1 MDELKF
7 RRQAYGE
14 PNCQDEDFLSAMLDS
29 PERESF
35 VNDLKKLDSKIERA
49 LKVDVPDDLAAKL
62 LLNQQLHQHQ
72 AQRRK
77 SGFMLALVASVAFI
91 AGVSFTLLRMAPV
104 DLGEHAL
111 AHVYHETMALTVDD
125 NIGVDEVNFQ
135 LAAMGT
141 LGDAKFVKQPGRV
154 FYSTDCDFQGVKS
167 LHLVMQ
173 GEHGGKVTL
182 FIVPLED
189 RMVLDE
195 AFADNNYI
203 GKGFATD
210 KAYMLL
216 VGEDTAD
223 LGYVKEEIKQ
233 TFI

>member
-7 RRQAYGE
+7 RRHAYGE
-14 PNCQDEDFLSAMLDS
+14 PNCQDEDFLTAMFDS

-35 VNDLKKLDSKIERA
+35 LNDLKKLDSKLERA
-49 LKVDVPDDLAAKL
+49 LKIDVPENLAAKL

-72 AQRRK
+72 VQRRK
-77 SGFMLALVASVAFI
+77 SGFTLALVASVAFI
-91 AGVSFTLLRMAPV
+91 AGISFTLLRMGPV

-111 AHVYHETMALTVDD
+111 AHVYHETMALQVDD
-125 NIGVDEVNFQ
+125 NVGFNEVNFQ
-135 LAAMGT
+135 LASMGT
-141 LGDAKFVKQPGRV
+141 LGNAKFTKQPGKV
-154 FYSTDCDFQGVKS
+154 YYSTDCDFQGVKS

-173 GEHGGKVTL
+173 GEHGKVTL

-189 RMVLDE
+189 RMVLDD
-195 AFADNNYI
+195 AFADNKYI
-203 GKGFATD
+203 GKGFTTEN
-210 KAYMLL
+210 AYMLL

-223 LGYVKEEIKQ
+223 LSYVNEEIKQ

>member
-14 PNCQDEDFLSAMLDS
+14 PNCQDEDFLTATHDS

-35 VNDLKKLDSKIERA
+35 LNDLKKLDSKLERA
-49 LKVDVPDDLAAKL
+49 LKVDVPEDLAAKL

-72 AQRRK
+72 TQRRK
-77 SGFMLALVASVAFI
+77 SGFTLALVASVAFI
-91 AGVSFTLLRMAPV
+91 AGISFTLLRMGPV

-111 AHVYHETMALTVDD
+111 AHVYHEAMALKVDD
-125 NIGVDEVNFQ
+125 NVGFDEVNFQ
-135 LAAMGT
+135 LASMGT
-141 LGDAKFVKQPGRV
+141 LGNAKFTKQPGKV
-154 FYSTDCDFQGVKS
+154 YYSTDCDFQGVKS

-173 GEHGGKVTL
+173 GEHGKVTL

>member
-14 PNCQDEDFLSAMLDS
+14 PNCQDEDFLTAMFDS

-35 VNDLKKLDSKIERA
+35 INDLKKLDSKLERA
-49 LKVDVPDDLAAKL
+49 LKIDVPDDLAAKL

-72 AQRRK
+72 HQRRK
-77 SGFMLALVASVAFI
+77 SGFTLALVASVAFI
-91 AGVSFTLLRMAPV
+91 AGISFTLLRMGPV

-111 AHVYHETMALTVDD
+111 AHVYHETMALKVDD
-125 NIGVDEVNFQ
+125 NVSFDEVNFQ
-135 LAAMGT
+135 LASMGT
-141 LGDAKFVKQPGRV
+141 LGNAKFTKQPGKV
-154 FYSTDCDFQGVKS
+154 YYSTDCDFQGVKS

-173 GEHGGKVTL
+173 GEHGKVTL

-189 RMVLDE
+189 RMVLDD
-195 AFADNNYI
+195 AFADNKYI
-203 GKGFATD
+203 GKGFATEN
-210 KAYMLL
+210 AYMLL

-223 LGYVKEEIKQ
+223 LSYVKEEIKQ